1 MVVDTSRSKPTPS
14 SSSIAFK
21 RTGPRALGW
30 LGAAA
35 LVASTAVLPA
45 TSHAQ
50 VTDEPYAIVA
60 GTNSPYVRSPGSPVW
75 TAAGNSQ
82 PFLVDFGGGP
92 ELDILVGTGDGT
104 VRFFENTGDTQN
116 PTFGFSNR
124 IVVDDGSGGTEL
136 LDVGDDAAPVA
147 VDLDDDGDLD
157 LVVGANDGSIHY
169 FEYDESL
176 FPDEY
181 VEQTGAANPFD
192 GVSSS
197 YPATPAL
204 ADFDGD
210 GDLDMIMGNK
220 GTLRYFENTGTASS
234 PGFTERTGTDNPFDG
249 FTGNN
254 ILSPTIEDTDND
266 GDYDVIAGQG
276 SDGGIRYFE
285 NTGDPSPPTFTEQ
298 TGASNPFA
306 DVDAGTNNAPALGDL
321 DGDGRF
327 ELATGSASGRVHY
340 FDGTDGQ
347 ALMTLTPQTGASNP
361 FDGENVGDESVPALA
376 DVDGDGDLDAAIGE
390 ETGTLKYY
398 QNDGDAQNP
407 SFVAQTGASNPFDGF
422 DISSSDLD
430 DSAPAFG
437 DLDNDGDP
445 DVAVGR
451 SFGDMAYLENTG
463 TAQSPLFTRQTG
475 SGNPFDGLAI
485 DYPSNRPALA
495 DLDAD
500 GDLDLAVADSSGS
513 TFSNNEPDFFE
524 NTGSAGSPAFTK
536 RTGTAN
542 PLANLSFGQ
551 YDAFSFGDV
560 DADGDLDIV
569 VGVRTGF
576 FQYFENTGDAQNPA
590 FTERISESPMANL
603 RTPDQRSTP
612 ALADLD
618 NDGDLDVVAG
628 SEDGSLSYFQNSG
641 FTVPVELTRFTAQR
655 DGQAALLA
663 WETASETDNAGFE
676 VHRMLGGGMFDLLG
690 FVEGAGTTTTPQSYR
705 FRAADLGVGTHRFRL
720 KQIDYDGDAEY
731 SPTVE
736 IEIGIDGQYTIVS
749 PYPNPTRNTAQ
760 LEIAVPEPQHVDVVV
775 YDALGRHVQTLLS
788 RELAP
793 NRPARFR
800 MGRALASGTYVIRIT
815 GASFRTTRK
824 LTIVR

>member
-1 MVVDTSRSKPTPS
+1 MVIDTRRSEATPTALSPS
-14 SSSIAFK
+14 SAAFK
-21 RTGPRALGW
+21 RGCAQAARW
-30 LGAAA
+30 VGAAA
-35 LVASTAVLPA
+35 LLAGAAALPA
-45 TSHAQ
+45 TTQAQ
-50 VTDEPYAIVA
+50 ITDGPYAIVA

-147 VDLDDDGDLD
+147 VDLDDDGDLE
-157 LVVGANDGSIHY
+157 LVVGAQDGTIHY
-169 FEYDESL
+169 FEEDFGDYIEQTGSDNPFQPYNEEWGSL
-176 FPDEY
+176 SGPLRATLADFDNDGDLDAIIGNKYYLNEGNAQSPDF
-181 VEQTGAANPFD
+181 VEQTGSDNPFGGTPSGLLPFAADADGDGDYDVLSGSTDGTIRYFDNTGTPQSPSFSEQTGSSNPFD
-192 GVSSS
+192 GVDAGDNS
-197 YPATPAL
+197 APAL
-204 ADFDGD
+204 AE
-210 GDLDMIMGNK
+210 LD
-220 GTLRYFENTGTASS
+220 A
-234 PGFTERTGTDNPFDG
+234 
-249 FTGNN
+249 
-254 ILSPTIEDTDND
+254 
-266 GDYDVIAGQG
+266 
-276 SDGGIRYFE
+276 
-285 NTGDPSPPTFTEQ
+285 
-298 TGASNPFA
+298 
-306 DVDAGTNNAPALGDL
+306 
-321 DGDGRF
+321 DGRF
-327 ELATGSASGRVHY
+327 ELTVGSGSGRVHY

-347 ALMTLTPQTGASNP
+347 ALMTLNPQTGASNP
-361 FDGENVGDESVPALA
+361 FDGVEVNSRSVPALA
-376 DVDGDGDLDAAIGE
+376 DVDGDGDLDAAVGE
-390 ETGTLKYY
+390 GGGTLAFFL
-398 QNDGDAQNP
+398 NDGDAQNP
-407 SFVAQTGASNPFDGF
+407 SFTEQTGSNNPFNNEDFG
-422 DISSSDLD
+422 SSS
-430 DSAPAFG
+430 APFFG
-437 DLDNDGDP
+437 DLDNDGDL
-445 DVAVGR
+445 DAVVGR
-451 SFGDMAYLENTG
+451 GFGSLRYLRNNSTG
-463 TAQSPLFTRQTG
+463 QSLIFSPITG
-475 SGNPFDGLAI
+475 SGNPFDGLDI
-485 DYPSNRPALA
+485 DYPFNRPALA

-513 TFSNNEPDFFE
+513 TREPDFFE
-524 NTGSAGSPAFTK
+524 NTGSASSPAFTK

-551 YDAFSFGDV
+551 YDAFGFGDV

-690 FVEGAGTTTTPQSYR
+690 FAEGAGTTTTPQSYR

-736 IEIGIDGQYTIVS
+736 IEIGINGQYTIVS
-749 PYPNPTRNTAQ
+749 PYPNPTRGMAQ
-760 LEIAVPEPQHVDVVV
+760 LEVAVPEPQHVDVVV

-793 NRPARFR
+793 NRPERLR
-800 MGRALASGTYVIRIT
+800 IGRALASGTYMIRIT